1 MDTVADTAV
10 EFVEIGGK
18 IMTLSGQLAPLK
30 AERAALDEKISILE
44 SDLRVLSGRYSALIA
59 ATLGT
64 VLPTPVVPAPII
76 APVPMGPSPGDE
88 KVALMRRVKG
98 FLNNAEPGTS
108 AMQIAEA
115 LKVDASLVREVMREL
130 STS

>member
-1 MDTVADTAV
+1 MEAI
-10 EFVEIGGK
+10 EFVEVGGK
-18 IMTLSGQLAPLK
+18 IMKLGGELAILRD
-30 AERAALDEKISILE
+30 ERKALDEKITAMEKEL
-44 SDLRVLSGRYSALIA
+44 LPLVGRHAELLA
-59 ATLGT
+59 AVMGAAMPKPLAP
-64 VLPTPVVPAPII
+64 LPPPPVASMPS
-76 APVPMGPSPGDE
+76 GPSPGDE

-115 LKVDASLVREVMREL
+115 LKVDASLVREVMRDL